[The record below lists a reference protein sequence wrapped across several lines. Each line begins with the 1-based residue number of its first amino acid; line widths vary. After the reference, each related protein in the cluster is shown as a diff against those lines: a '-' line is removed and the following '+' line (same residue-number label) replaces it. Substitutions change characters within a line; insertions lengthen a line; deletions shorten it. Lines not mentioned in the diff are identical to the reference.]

1 MLVERGAGDGSGFA
15 DAEYERAG
23 AVLIDTH
30 EEVFARAAMIVKVKE
45 PIAAEYSLLR
55 ENQLLFTYLHLAA
68 EERLTRVLMERN
80 VQAVAYETVQLA
92 NGSLPLNSWYSTAP
106 SW

>member
-1 MLVERGAGDGSGFA
+1 MIVGVPKEIKDLENRVSVTPGGAQEFVRHGHDVLVERGAGDGSGFA

-45 PIAAEYSLLR
+45 PIAAR
-55 ENQLLFTYLHLAA
+55 C
-68 EERLTRVLMERN
+68 R
-80 VQAVAYETVQLA
+80 
-92 NGSLPLNSWYSTAP
+92 
-106 SW
+106 